1 MRGRRPRRA
10 GGRGVE
16 RIRTLTIEKVGVIG
30 AGQMGNGIAHVSALN
45 GYDVVLN
52 DIDEAA
58 LDRAMATIRGNLE
71 RQLRR
76 GVIADRDIDDALS
89 RIVPSLGLEA
99 MQECDIVIE
108 AATEDEATK
117 RAILKDLSGNLKHD
131 AIIASNTSSI
141 SITRLAAVTD
151 RPERFIGMHFMN
163 PVPMMQL
170 IELIRGLG
178 TNEETYKTVASLARN
193 LGKTVAQSEDFPAFI
208 VNRILLPMI
217 NEAIYTLYEGVGT
230 VEAIDTAMKLGA
242 NHPMGPLELAD
253 FIGLDTALAVMQVLY
268 DGLAD
273 SKYRPCPLLVKY
285 VEAGWLG
292 RKVNR
297 GFYDYSG
304 DTPVPTR

>member
-1 MRGRRPRRA
+1 
-10 GGRGVE
+10 
-16 RIRTLTIEKVGVIG
+16 
-30 AGQMGNGIAHVSALN
+30 MGNGIAHVSALN
-45 GYDVVLN
+45 GYDVILN

-58 LDRAMATIRGNLE
+58 LDRAMATIRSNLE

-76 GVIADRDIDDALS
+76 GVIADRDIDDALK
-89 RIVPSLGLEA
+89 RITPSLGLDR

-117 RAILKDLSGNLKHD
+117 RAILKQLSGNLKQD

-178 TNEETYKTVASLARN
+178 TNEETYSTAAGLARS

-292 RKVNR
+292 RKVGR